1 MTSSAHDGTAPAGAL
16 TTIFTPPVDCVKDR
30 ILYYKTRSCM
40 PLPERW
46 SLYWEAASYYSPGIC
61 PSGMISVATPP
72 PFFGPPIELN
82 ETAIVCCPSGYTLSG
97 SSDRN
102 SCTGP
107 VNVSSYDLV
116 DIVTTVTTDAS
127 TSIKTSITRS
137 YYNTT
142 RINSIYPIQVRWR
155 ESDLAVLETHPLSPG
170 VTPTSVE
177 DSNVGGGESEGNDK
191 LSSGAIAGIVIGSV
205 AFIILLCVAGS
216 LLHRRRKIKRLQ
228 QQNDIVETGSPI
240 VFPKTTSPQGNLPGP
255 TSDIPPTSSG
265 AAPMEN
271 EDTDAEIRRIT
282 DRRARLLELERL
294 DQEEAQLR
302 RQRDETVPS
311 ELSSGV
317 PITRPVEID

>member
-16 TTIFTPPVDCVKDR
+16 TTIFTPPVDCIKDR
-30 ILYYKTRSCM
+30 VLYYKTRTCM

-72 PFFGPPIELN
+72 PFFGPPIEPS

-97 SSDRN
+97 SSDKN

-107 VNVSSYDLV
+107 VTVSSYELV
-116 DIVTTVTTDAS
+116 DIVTTLTTGAS
-127 TSIKTSITRS
+127 TSIKTSVARS

-142 RINSIYPIQVRWR
+142 RVNSIYPIQVRWR

-170 VTPTSVE
+170 VTPTSTQE
-177 DSNVGGGESEGNDK
+177 SDPGGDESEDRGK
-191 LSSGAIAGIVIGSV
+191 LSSGAIAGIVIGAL
-205 AFIILLCVAGS
+205 AFVMLVCVAGF
-216 LLHRRRKIKRLQ
+216 LLHRRRKTKRFPQ
-228 QQNDIVETGSPI
+228 ENGIVHTGSPI
-240 VFPKTTSPQGNLPGP
+240 VFPKTTSPQGHMP

-265 AAPMEN
+265 AVPLEN
-271 EDTDAEIRRIT
+271 EDTDTELRRIT

-302 RQRDETVPS
+302 RQRDERMPS

-317 PITRPVEID
+317 AVTRLVEID